1 MSKFF
6 VTTPIYY
13 VNDVPHLGHAYTT
26 VAADI
31 LTRYARMKGEQAFF
45 LTGTDEHGAKIAQ
58 AAQKAKKT
66 PKEFCDEKTA
76 RFQLAW
82 EMLNISYNNFIRTTN
97 KDHEAAVQKA
107 AQKLYEK
114 GLIVKGTYE
123 GLYCVGCERYYTE
136 KELVD
141 GKCPEHQKPPEKY
154 SEDCY
159 LFKLSAFQK
168 PLLQLIQDKTLV
180 IEPKEKRNEIV
191 SFLTKEKLEDISI
204 SRKNVTWGVPLP
216 WDKSQTLYVWFDAF
230 LNYLTGI
237 GWDGREIAVH
247 NKEEGIYKWWPVN
260 VQLMAK
266 DILRVH
272 ATIWPAML
280 LALEIPLPKKIFAHG
295 FFTINGQKMSKS
307 LGNVLD
313 PVEQAKIFSSDGLR
327 WLLISSFPFGTDGD
341 ISEERFY
348 EKYNAEL
355 ANGIG
360 NLVARTLT
368 LATKFTTNYK
378 SNTNIQI
385 TNNFRNKTEKVWQEY
400 EKQLENLEFESVTK
414 QINSYVAYWD
424 KYINENEPWKLVE
437 SNLDKFNKIIYNVIE
452 GLRQLAWLIMPFM
465 PETADKIFENL
476 GILDDEKKKNLKQAQ
491 KWGSV
496 EFNKIEKSAVLFP
509 RIEK

>member
-1 MSKFF
+1 MGKFY

-13 VNDVPHLGHAYTT
+13 VNDQPHLGHSYTT

-31 LTRYARMKGEQAFF
+31 LARYYRMKGDKVFF
-45 LTGTDEHGAKIAQ
+45 LTGTDEHGAKVAES
-58 AAQKAKKT
+58 AEKAKKT
-66 PKEFCDEKTA
+66 PKEFCDENVAK
-76 RFQLAW
+76 FQLAW
-82 EMLNISYNNFIRTTN
+82 DVLNISYDNFIRTTN
-97 KDHEAAVQKA
+97 KDHEVAVQKA

-114 GLIVKGTYE
+114 GFIIKGTYQ

-136 KELVD
+136 KELIN
-141 GKCPEHQKPPEKY
+141 GKCPEHQKPPEQY

-159 LFKLSAFQK
+159 LFKLSAFQR

-180 IEPKEKRNEIV
+180 IEPKEKRNEII
-191 SFLTKEKLEDISI
+191 SFLTNEKLTDISI
-204 SRKNVTWGVPLP
+204 SRQKVKWGIELP
-216 WDKSQTLYVWFDAF
+216 WDKSQTLYVWIDAF
-230 LNYLTGI
+230 LNYLTGL

-247 NKEEGIYKWWPVN
+247 NKEEGIYQWWPAD

-313 PVEQAKIFSSDGLR
+313 PIEQAKIFSSDGLR

-341 ISEERFY
+341 VSEERFY

-360 NLVARTLT
+360 NLVARVLT
-368 LATKFTTNYK
+368 LATKSKNLEFRIE
-378 SNTNIQI
+378 NIA
-385 TNNFRNKTEKVWQEY
+385 FKNKTEKVWQEY
-400 EKQLENLEFESVTK
+400 EKHSALLQFEGVTK
-414 QINSYVAYWD
+414 EILNYAAYFD
-424 KYINENEPWKLVE
+424 KYINENEPWKLVK
-437 SNLDKFNKIIYNVIE
+437 SNLDKFSEVIYNVLE
-452 GLRQLAWLIMPFM
+452 GLRQIAWLIAPFM
-465 PETADKIFENL
+465 PETADKIFEQL
-476 GILDDEKKKNLKQAQ
+476 GILDSEKSKNLEQAQ

-496 EFNKIEKSAVLFP
+496 KFVKIEKNKVLFP
-509 RIEK
+509 RL

>member
-13 VNDVPHLGHAYTT
+13 VNDIPHLGHAYTT
-26 VAADI
+26 IAADI
-31 LTRYARMKGEQAFF
+31 LARYARMKGEEVFF
-45 LTGTDEHGAKIAQ
+45 LTGTDEHGAKVAES
-58 AAQKAKKT
+58 AAKAKKT

-76 RFQLAW
+76 KFQLAW
-82 EMLNISYNNFIRTTN
+82 DVLNISYDNFIRTTN

-114 GLIVKGTYE
+114 GFIIKGTYQ

-136 KELVD
+136 KELID

-154 SEDCY
+154 SEECY
-159 LFKLSAFQK
+159 LFKLAAFQK

-180 IEPKEKRNEIV
+180 IEPKEKRNEII
-191 SFLTKEKLEDISI
+191 SFLTKEKLSDISI
-204 SRKNVTWGVPLP
+204 SRQNVKWGVPLP
-216 WDKSQTLYVWFDAF
+216 WDKSQTLYVWIDAF

-237 GWDGREIAVH
+237 GWDGREIGIH
-247 NKEEGIYKWWPVN
+247 NKEEGIYRWWPAD

-313 PVEQAKIFSSDGLR
+313 PIEQAKIFSSDGLR
-327 WLLISSFPFGTDGD
+327 WLLISGFPFGADGD
-341 ISEERFY
+341 VSEERFF

-360 NLVARTLT
+360 NLVARATT
-368 LATKFTTNYK
+368 LATKVLDLRF
-378 SNTNIQI
+378 QI
-385 TNNFRNKTEKVWQEY
+385 KDSKFRSKTEKVWQEY
-400 EKQLENLEFESVTK
+400 EKYLKNLEFESATK
-414 QINSYVAYWD
+414 EILNYAGYFD
-424 KYINENEPWKLVE
+424 KYINEKEPWKLIKTEV
-437 SNLDKFNKIIYNVIE
+437 DKFKEVIYNIIE
-452 GLRQLAWLIMPFM
+452 GLRQIAWLIMPFM
-465 PETADKIFENL
+465 PETSDKIFIQL
-476 GILDDEKKKNLKQAQ
+476 GILDSEKKKSLEEAQ

-496 EFNKIEKSAVLFP
+496 EFKKIEKNVVLFP
-509 RIEK
+509 RVVK